1 MFFFSA
7 TRTAFLVAS
16 FHKDNKLPDGSI
28 MTRTVAEQSLI
39 DEVYSNHF
47 QVRTNRDQKSFDQVK
62 QQNLTNSENL
72 HESGQIKPISTTYED
87 WCGVIRDH
95 HGPFWP
101 PGVGPF
107 YPAPQHIYPE
117 LPNTSR
123 GSVSSKTR
131 ENKNSLLAISKQA
144 ARFRS
149 HRRTQD
155 QEPTMNA
162 AWGQSRVVFDSEC
175 SPRWTA
181 AMLEAI
187 AASSQLITSN
197 INPGWIPPTLAFES
211 RFESGNLREARRI
224 GPFEYELTL
233 RPDQYTKRHVQWFY
247 FALCNA
253 SPGYVYRFVITNF
266 TKRTS
271 LYSKGWY

>member
-117 LPNTSR
+117 LPNISR

-131 ENKNSLLAISKQA
+131 ENK
-144 ARFRS
+144 
-149 HRRTQD
+149 
-155 QEPTMNA
+155 
-162 AWGQSRVVFDSEC
+162 SE
-175 SPRWTA
+175 
-181 AMLEAI
+181 LI
-187 AASSQLITSN
+187 A
-197 INPGWIPPTLAFES
+197 
-211 RFESGNLREARRI
+211 
-224 GPFEYELTL
+224 
-233 RPDQYTKRHVQWFY
+233 K
-247 FALCNA
+247 FAD
-253 SPGYVYRFVITNF
+253 
-266 TKRTS
+266 
-271 LYSKGWY
+271 